1 MLKPNTPPAATA
13 LLDQDFIAMRARL
26 LEIAAYLDRL
36 DRAGGTD
43 DFRLAA
49 FLRAVQELSSASP
62 DRTRRILELW
72 SDQSRDPIEK
82 ATSKGAIGVAP
93 PLLGSGARR

>member
-1 MLKPNTPPAATA
+1 MLKPATPPSAAA

-43 DFRLAA
+43 DFRLSAFRAA
-49 FLRAVQELSSASP
+49 LKELSSASP
-62 DRTRRILELW
+62 ERTRRILEQW
-72 SDQSRDPIEK
+72 SDQSREPIAK
-82 ATSKGAIGVAP
+82 ATVKGAVGVVP
-93 PLLGSGARR
+93 PAAN